1 MTNRFLTI
9 LVLAS
14 VLSLSVSC
22 KNNKRAAKTPA
33 MAPAES
39 SVPASRP
46 DSFDPILTTTGD
58 TLMLS
63 TQKLTG
69 WEQHLEAFN
78 NHRQDFDFLHENT
91 PVQDA
96 FFIPEADINSDE
108 LEKTVAL
115 RHNYCSVMNRVLHS
129 YEWFKRQATD
139 LGNDTESAGTRQDSL
154 RAIRES
160 QPHIADAML
169 VDWLQNG
176 DALNAARQLVHTY
189 KHFDGNDGE
198 GSPFYQAFRNL
209 NEVFDKLPEI
219 ATQEML
225 DFFENDFWTWYDKE
239 QFVPGIN
246 GIVRMHMQGYDGET
260 LSDEKVEQLGLAIK
274 REKDIDRRTILALEY
289 VKFNKPEG
297 TVLLGDILESGIY
310 TRYLLEAWIS
320 WRANVQMEHSPSS
333 FSVIANNYY
342 DRLRVKCLNTM
353 LRHCQ
358 SVEDDKAKCLM
369 ENLILCELV
378 HRMGSIAGNSSFLTC
393 MHLSYEEFIHPD
405 LLEKNK

>member
-1 MTNRFLTI
+1 MNNRLLTI
-9 LVLAS
+9 LAIVSILA
-14 VLSLSVSC
+14 VSVSC
-22 KNNKRAAKTPA
+22 KNKKQEGKTTEPSTSTKVA
-33 MAPAES
+33 ICPS
-39 SVPASRP
+39 
-46 DSFDPILTTTGD
+46 DSFDQLLSETGD

-63 TQKLTG
+63 AQKLTG
-69 WEQHLEAFN
+69 WEQHVEAFN

-91 PVQDA
+91 PAQDA
-96 FFIPEADINSDE
+96 FFVPEPDILEDE
-108 LEKTVAL
+108 LVKTVCL
-115 RHNYCSVMNRVLHS
+115 RHNYCAVMNRVLHS
-129 YEWFKRQATD
+129 YEWFKRQATE

-160 QPHIADAML
+160 QPMIADAML
-169 VDWLQNG
+169 VDWLQNA
-176 DALNAARQLVHTY
+176 DALNAARQLVRAY
-189 KHFDGNDGE
+189 KHFDGDDSE

-209 NEVFDKLPEI
+209 NEVFNKLPEI
-219 ATQEML
+219 ATKEML
-225 DFFENDFWTWYDKE
+225 DSFENDFWKWYDKE
-239 QFVPGIN
+239 QFVSGIK
-246 GIVRMHMQGYDGET
+246 GIVRMHMQGYEGET
-260 LSDEKVEQLGLAIK
+260 LSDEKVAQLGLAVK

-297 TVLLGDILESGIY
+297 TVLLGDILESGLY

-378 HRMGSIAGNSSFLTC
+378 HRMGSIAGNSSFLSC

-405 LLEKNK
+405 LLEKN